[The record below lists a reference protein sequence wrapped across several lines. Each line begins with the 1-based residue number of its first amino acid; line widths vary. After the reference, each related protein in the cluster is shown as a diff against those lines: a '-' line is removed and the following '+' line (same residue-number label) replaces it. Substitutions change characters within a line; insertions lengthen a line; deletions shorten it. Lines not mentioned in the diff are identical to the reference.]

1 MNSLFSTIGAIFDVV
16 LKLGGSALKCSIAIG
31 SVCVIF
37 YALRIGHFPKGL
49 TLGDGLL
56 FLLTAGC
63 FGMVYALFSASLTS
77 LGVAFSFPIKLAC
90 KAFIWI
96 ASLFNS
102 EMKSVKLKLVNFHVM
117 SLFFAMP
124 AVAFIWAFGEK
135 DPMAYLSL
143 SCLSV
148 LMYLL
153 YSGVKAIEAEY
164 RSLGR
169 VLNSPID
176 TKEKE
181 ELVRMGR
188 VGKLKNI
195 YISLVCALIFTPLV
209 TSGVTG
215 QLADAAM
222 RLAQVRVEKSEV
234 YLKAPYS
241 ELLPSNLLEVKA
253 KPVEG
258 YKAFSGV
265 VVEFQG
271 FGNSTVITFKD
282 GQSKR
287 QVDVPNDHLIVEKD
301 RK

>member
-1 MNSLFSTIGAIFDVV
+1 MNSLISTVESVFNVV

-63 FGMVYALFSASLTS
+63 FGMVYAMFSASLTS
-77 LGVAFSFPIKLAC
+77 LGVVFSLPIKLAC
-90 KAFIWI
+90 KAFIWA
-96 ASLFNS
+96 ASFFNP
-102 EMKSVKLKLVNFHVM
+102 EMKSTKLKLADFHFM
-117 SLFFAMP
+117 SLFFAVP
-124 AVAFIWAFGEK
+124 AVAFIWVFGEK

-148 LMYLL
+148 LMYFL
-153 YSGVKAIEAEY
+153 YSGVKAMEAEY
-164 RSLGR
+164 RSLER

-176 TKEKE
+176 TQEKE
-181 ELVRMGR
+181 ELVRLGKVGR
-188 VGKLKNI
+188 LKKI
-195 YISLVCALIFTPLV
+195 YIALVCALIFTPLV
-209 TSGVTG
+209 TGGVTG
-215 QLADAAM
+215 QLADGAM
-222 RLAQVRVEKSEV
+222 RLAQVRVEKSQI

-241 ELLPSNLLEVKA
+241 ELLPSNLLDVNA
-253 KPVEG
+253 KTVEG

-271 FGNSTVITFKD
+271 FGSSTVITFKD
-282 GQSKR
+282 GESKR